1 MFGFVYEDCNIEKE
15 QIEKYLNLNSSLSGL
30 MILSGGCTMFEISK
44 YFDNGLGS
52 LTAIDFNQEQVNLVK
67 NKINLLENEPEK
79 YNQFIS
85 QINMPFDNLF
95 QRIKNSESFDKVFST
110 NNLISQFGESAV
122 INTQDSFVE
131 HFENVYNNKSYPK
144 EWNWIW
150 GRNLSSK
157 NINEEL
163 TENLKYIKKTNI
175 VCGKFEDLLT
185 LDRYDFIQT
194 SNLTDWMDKET
205 FDIFCEKLSKSLK
218 QGGILIMRRLLSDN
232 ILIDKFPDSIK
243 LYDKTNFYKETICYV
258 KK

>member
-15 QIEKYLNLNSSLSGL
+15 QIEKYLKINDSLSGL

-44 YFDNGLGS
+44 YFNNGS
-52 LTAIDFNQEQVNLVK
+52 LTAIDFNPEQVNLVK
-67 NKINLLENEPEK
+67 NKIDLLENAPNK

-110 NNLISQFGESAV
+110 SNLISQFGESAV
-122 INTQDSFVE
+122 INTQDSFIE
-131 HFENVYNNKSYPK
+131 HFESVYDNK
-144 EWNWIW
+144 I
-150 GRNLSSK
+150 
-157 NINEEL
+157 NINEWDWIWKRNLDCKKLTPEL
-163 TENLKYIKKTNI
+163 KENLNHIKKTNI
-175 VCGKFEDLLT
+175 VCGKFDDLIT
-185 LDRYDFIQT
+185 FNTYDFIQT

-218 QGGILIMRRLLSDN
+218 PGGILIMRRLLSDN

-243 LYDKTNFYKETICYV
+243 LHDKTNFYKETICYV